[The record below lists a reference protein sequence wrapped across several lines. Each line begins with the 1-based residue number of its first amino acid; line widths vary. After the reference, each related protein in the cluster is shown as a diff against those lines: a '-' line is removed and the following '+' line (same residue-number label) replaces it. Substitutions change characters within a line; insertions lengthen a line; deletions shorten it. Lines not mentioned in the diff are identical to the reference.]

1 MKKLLIAIALM
12 FTITTASAGW
22 FSKETEL
29 MYTLN
34 KIESALD
41 HCMETQDKAYCWQ
54 VSRGNPF
61 MIIPLNG
68 PLWLEL
74 DNCLLDI
81 NDPTYECEVTRLRI
95 EEKFMEA
102 SYIAGPDMELLYDPD
117 VFLDDKGIINE

>member
-12 FTITTASAGW
+12 FTITTANAGW
-22 FSKETEL
+22 FSKESEL

-41 HCMETQDKAYCWQ
+41 HCIETQDKAYCWQ
-54 VSRGNPF
+54 VSRAHPF
-61 MIIPLNG
+61 WSIPMDG

-95 EEKFMEA
+95 WEKFFEA
-102 SYIAGPDMELLYDPD
+102 SYIAGPDMELL
-117 VFLDDKGIINE
+117 DDKEIINE

>member
-12 FTITTASAGW
+12 FTITTANAGW

-41 HCMETQDKAYCWQ
+41 HCIETQDKSYCWQ
-54 VSRGNPF
+54 VSRVPHPF
-61 MIIPLNG
+61 WSIPMDG

-74 DNCLLDI
+74 DNCILDI
-81 NDPTYECEVTRLRI
+81 TDPTYECEATRLRI
-95 EEKFMEA
+95 WEKFFEA
-102 SYIAGPDMELLYDPD
+102 SYIAGPDMVL
-117 VFLDDKGIINE
+117 LDDKGIINE